1 MGAKVRTV
9 EERLATLARRSHGV
23 VSRDEMLRAGISQ
36 REIGRRVAAG
46 LLIRV
51 YRGIYRVGHAAPS
64 IDASFIAAVKAC
76 GEGAVL
82 GGMAAAYLLGLVRK
96 PPPRPEVFAP
106 TERRVSGIKTRR
118 ARRKGTKV
126 RGIPVTTV
134 PETLVD
140 IAAALSADALARAC
154 HEAGVKYRT
163 TLWQVDEVLKARP
176 NAPGA
181 RKLRA
186 VMRGETPVTIGEM
199 ERVFFE
205 VLRAANLPLPA
216 TNKRVDGRRVD
227 CRWPG
232 LTVELDS
239 YRFHNS
245 RYGWEQDREREREAR
260 KRGDEFRRYTWWDVT
275 DGRAAMLAE
284 LRELIRS
291 GCAPRSAAAR

>member
-9 EERLATLARRSHGV
+9 EKRLATLARGSHGV
-23 VSRDEMLRAGISQ
+23 VTRDEMLRAGISQ

-64 IDASFIAAVKAC
+64 TDASFIAAVKAC

-82 GGMAAAYLLGLVRK
+82 GGLAAAYLLGLVRK

-106 TERRVSGIKTRR
+106 TERRVPGIKTRR

-140 IAAALSADALARAC
+140 IAATLGAEGLARAC
-154 HEAGVKYRT
+154 HEAGGRYRT
-163 TLWQVDEVLKARP
+163 TPRHVDPVLRHRP

-186 VMRGETPVTIGEM
+186 VM
-199 ERVFFE
+199 
-205 VLRAANLPLPA
+205 
-216 TNKRVDGRRVD
+216 
-227 CRWPG
+227 
-232 LTVELDS
+232 
-239 YRFHNS
+239 H
-245 RYGWEQDREREREAR
+245 
-260 KRGDEFRRYTWWDVT
+260 
-275 DGRAAMLAE
+275 
-284 LRELIRS
+284 
-291 GCAPRSAAAR
+291 